1 MENNHLIVQC
11 KQCGTRNRV
20 PKSRLGEQAKCGQ
33 CGQLLAK
40 PAFKPIEIS
49 DQTFNQE
56 VLDVKFKGPVLV
68 DCWAPWCGPCR
79 TVAPVLDQL
88 AMEYAG
94 RVKIVKLNVDENPRT
109 SSQYAIRNIP
119 TMLVFKDGKQIN
131 TLVGALPKAEIER
144 HLQAVI

>member
-1 MENNHLIVQC
+1 MEKDNLILQC
-11 KQCGTRNRV
+11 EKCGTRNRV
-20 PKSRLGEQAKCGQ
+20 PKSRLGDQAKCGK

-40 PAFKPIEIS
+40 PTFKPIEIS

-56 VLDVKFKGPVLV
+56 VLGVKGLVLV

-79 TVAPVLDQL
+79 MVAPVLDQL
-88 AMEYAG
+88 AREYAG